1 MLHNLFN
8 ANHQYIDFYFKNAAK
23 MSDDKR
29 ITEQRNGRK
38 GKKKKLYF
46 VKDTALRVVLYIMI
60 ILCE

>member
-38 GKKKKLYF
+38 GKKKN
-46 VKDTALRVVLYIMI
+46 YI
-60 ILCE
+60 L